1 MKKCNTYISMNKL
14 ILTGLLAAG
23 AMTHIQGAQFAG
35 QENQQQDP
43 KDKSRRPNILFILSD
58 DHTSQAWGIYGGV
71 LADYAYNSNIR
82 RLANEGVV
90 LDNCFCTNSISAPS
104 RASILTGLYSHRN
117 GLYTLADSLDTS
129 IPTLATVLQANGYN
143 TGLVGKWHI
152 KSQPQ
157 GFDYYSI
164 FYDQGEYRDPT
175 FIESS
180 DPWPGNR
187 PFGERV
193 PGFSTDLVAEKAI
206 NWIKQQDSNQPFL
219 MCCHFKATHEPYD
232 YPTRMEHLYDGV
244 TFPEPEN
251 FLDWG
256 PETNGRSFKGQT
268 LEELGHRWRVASK
281 DPDKWWCRY
290 PGLPFNTD
298 GMQRTT
304 ARRAIYQKLIRDYL
318 RCGATIDDNIGK
330 LLKTLDEMGIA
341 DNTIVVYVSDQGY
354 FLGEHGFFDK
364 RMFYEEAA
372 RMPFVIRYP
381 KKIPAGK
388 RLKDLILNVDFAPTL
403 AEFAGVKMENVQG
416 HSFTGNLEGKTPAD
430 WRKEIY
436 YRYWTNHAIRPAH
449 FAIRSE
455 RYKLIFY
462 YAKNLDMTDTEN
474 FDFTPAWD
482 FYDLEED
489 PHENHN
495 LYNDPKYAPIIRQMK
510 KAVLFSKVLSDKEI
524 SQLVAK
530 GYTRNTDERILD
542 WIPYADT
549 RSLLAWSD
557 GNYEFVTSDGIKREV
572 KVEKI
577 GSPVM
582 INQKWEVSFPKGLGA
597 PEKISLPKL
606 FSLHR
611 HEDEGVKYFSGTA
624 TYKTNFVVKPSMM
637 SEDRVVFL
645 DLGAVEVMAEV
656 IVNGVNK
663 GIFWSRPYLI
673 DVTDVLKPGEN
684 TLEIKVTNQWTNRL
698 IGDEQLPEENEYVPG
713 GGVNGIAAL
722 SRGVIRKLPDWYRN
736 GVNKPEGGRV
746 AFTTWKHYRKDS
758 PLIESGLIGP
768 VRLIPAKKIEF
779 E

>member
-1 MKKCNTYISMNKL
+1 LKKCNTYISMNKL

-43 KDKSRRPNILFILSD
+43 KDKSQRPNILFILSD

-256 PETNGRSFKGQT
+256 PETNGRSFQGQT

-388 RLKDLILNVDFAPTL
+388 RLKDLILNIDFAPTL

-416 HSFTGNLEGKTPAD
+416 HSFTGNLGGKTPAD

-510 KAVLFSKVLSDKEI
+510 KDLLNLRKE
-524 SQLVAK
+524 V
-530 GYTRNTDERILD
+530 GDTDEKY
-542 WIPYADT
+542 PEMQE
-549 RSLLAWSD
+549 LL
-557 GNYEFVTSDGIKREV
+557 
-572 KVEKI
+572 EK
-577 GSPVM
+577 
-582 INQKWEVSFPKGLGA
+582 
-597 PEKISLPKL
+597 
-606 FSLHR
+606 
-611 HEDEGVKYFSGTA
+611 Y
-624 TYKTNFVVKPSMM
+624 YK
-637 SEDRVVFL
+637 
-645 DLGAVEVMAEV
+645 
-656 IVNGVNK
+656 
-663 GIFWSRPYLI
+663 
-673 DVTDVLKPGEN
+673 
-684 TLEIKVTNQWTNRL
+684 
-698 IGDEQLPEENEYVPG
+698 
-713 GGVNGIAAL
+713 
-722 SRGVIRKLPDWYRN
+722 
-736 GVNKPEGGRV
+736 
-746 AFTTWKHYRKDS
+746 
-758 PLIESGLIGP
+758 
-768 VRLIPAKKIEF
+768 
-779 E
+779 